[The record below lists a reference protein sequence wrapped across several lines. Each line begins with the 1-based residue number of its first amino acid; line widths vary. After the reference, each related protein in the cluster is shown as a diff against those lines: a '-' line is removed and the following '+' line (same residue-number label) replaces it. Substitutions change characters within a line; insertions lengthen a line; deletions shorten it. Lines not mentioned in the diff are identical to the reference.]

1 MGFPE
6 NVLVGGL
13 AAVREEVE
21 LCKHFVEKKT
31 NLGESFL
38 WMGFCAILVMTFG
51 LPQRLKE
58 ALSLSRKISRLE
70 NERVATIEDGVRGER
85 LVGLLILSLCLLS
98 LLLMALAQLRRSTLL
113 LLVQFPFCVLLTL
126 SLVVVGYRSS
136 SFRPAAIIANVILL
150 PSVPAALLSLALS
163 PSTSTSALSSVQPSQ
178 HFELLEL
185 LELLSSSRAVM
196 HVLPSLLLLIAP
208 IVLLTANNSAALL
221 VAVNVRYACP
231 LLGLW
236 YSLQVRWT
244 VCLGLALYSGA
255 NLEAMLCPPL
265 AMTDNL
271 PTWAATLPVY
281 RSAISLFLVVFG
293 WGYTFSATMAAEW
306 LSGALGQRPPRI
318 TIRAAAKPRKE

>member
-1 MGFPE
+1 MGLLE
-6 NVLVGGL
+6 NALVGGL
-13 AAVREEVE
+13 VAAREEVE
-21 LCKHFVEKKT
+21 LCKHYVEKKT

-58 ALSLSRKISRLE
+58 ALSLARKISRME
-70 NERVATIEDGVRGER
+70 NERVAAIEGGVRGER
-85 LVGLLILSLCLLS
+85 RVGLVILSLCLFS
-98 LLLMALAQLRRSTLL
+98 LLLMALAQWRRSTLL

-126 SLVVVGYRSS
+126 SLIVAGYRSS
-136 SFRPAAIIANVILL
+136 SFRPAAIIANVLLL
-150 PSVPAALLSLALS
+150 PSVPAALVSLALS
-163 PSTSTSALSSVQPSQ
+163 PSTSSSALSSVQPSQ
-178 HFELLEL
+178 HFLLE
-185 LELLSSSRAVM
+185 LELLSSSRLVAYA
-196 HVLPSLLLLIAP
+196 LPCLLILVAP

-255 NLEAMLCPPL
+255 NLEAMLCPPQ
-265 AMTDNL
+265 AFTDTL
-271 PTWAATLPVY
+271 PSWAATLPIY

-293 WGYTFSATMAAEW
+293 WGYTISATLAAER

-318 TIRAAAKPRKE
+318 TIRASSKPRKE